1 MSIKNVT
8 NEVAS
13 KVALFGTEVTP
24 GVPVVP
30 TGALTGTWE
39 ASRSRALVREEEATG
54 SYDRMTKIKREAETY
69 SGSYSETPSF
79 ESLPSLFRYGVA
91 GGDNP
96 TADANAEVAYTRVQT
111 PSSNTDDVDTMTI
124 VSGVEGLPFE
134 ATGVRWDEWTLSWS
148 ATGTESAWQFS
159 GNPRMTKY
167 GRLPGSFTGVATAG
181 TTTSITMTGAAMT
194 VDEWVGS
201 YIYFDYGSGV
211 GEVRVVIANTADTLT
226 WDGALSSAPVAGMV
240 FHVVPQLPIVNPIE
254 HEVIK
259 GDTVDVYVDLWKPD
273 GTAIGSTLVSERV
286 LEFSI
291 GQTLNTAQKRRAAG
305 IIGRVGRG
313 ARWYTGNVRFEFDR
327 WDEYKAWDEDDFVSL
342 RFEKKGSIIDPTA
355 GTTKLLRLDTEKVAW
370 DVFTEDSEE
379 HNMTAT
385 LSYVAANPI
394 GSPNPVF
401 RSTIVNTLA
410 TLP

>member
-1 MSIKNVT
+1 MAVTNVT

-13 KVALFGTEVTP
+13 KVALFGTELTP
-24 GVPVVP
+24 GVAVTP
-30 TGALTGTWE
+30 TGKLEGTWE
-39 ASRSRALVREEEATG
+39 ASRSRALVREEKATG
-54 SYDRMTKIKREAETY
+54 SYDRMTTIKREAETY
-69 SGSYSETPSF
+69 SGSYTETPSF
-79 ESLPSLFRYGVA
+79 ESMPSLLRYGVA

-96 TADANAEVAYTRVQT
+96 TADANDEIAYTRVQT
-111 PSSNTDDVDTMTI
+111 PSSNTDNVDTMTI
-124 VSGVEGLPFE
+124 VSGVEGLPFQ

-148 ATGTESAWQFS
+148 ATGSESAWQFS
-159 GNPRMTKY
+159 ANPRMSKF

-181 TTTSITMTGAAMT
+181 TTTSITMTGAGMT
-194 VDEWVGS
+194 IDEWVGS
-201 YIYFDYGSGV
+201 YIYLDYGSHI
-211 GEVRVVIANTADTLT
+211 GEVRLVTDNTADTIS
-226 WDGALSSAPVAGMV
+226 WDGALGSAPTTGTV
-240 FHVVPQLPIVNPIE
+240 FHVVPQLPIVSPVE
-254 HEVIK
+254 HEIID

-273 GTAIGSTLVSERV
+273 GTAIGSTLVSERIV
-286 LEFSI
+286 EFSVT
-291 GQTLNTAQKRRAAG
+291 QSLNTAQKRRAAG

-327 WDEYKAWDEDDFVSL
+327 WDEYKEWDEDDFVSL

-355 GTTKLLRLDTEKVAW
+355 GTTKLLRIDLEKVAW

-394 GSPNPVF
+394 GSPNPIF
-401 RSTIVNTLA
+401 RATTVNTLA